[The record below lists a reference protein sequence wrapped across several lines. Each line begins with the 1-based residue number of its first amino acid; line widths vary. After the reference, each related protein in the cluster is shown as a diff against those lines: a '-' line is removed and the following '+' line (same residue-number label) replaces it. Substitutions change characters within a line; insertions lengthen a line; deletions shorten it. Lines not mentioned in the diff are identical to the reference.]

1 MMFRLYLIIFFTFTI
16 SVLSQDI
23 DPKYLDSLPESIRKD
38 VLDRI
43 EQQTSSEEA
52 VYRSSQSSSKI
63 DKRRFETGSILDNEK
78 EDNNKDVNK
87 LELFGKDF
95 FDTIQ
100 TSFMP
105 ISEPNMDASYILDFG
120 DVLEIQFLGQKDLI
134 DTFPVNRDGS
144 INIPDIGGIKVSGLS
159 LESAS
164 NLIKSKVKTTLL
176 GTSAFITLVSVRD
189 INILVSGNAYNP
201 GVYTLSGNSN
211 ILSALSVSG
220 GISEYGSYRDIQLI
234 RNNEVIDTLDMY
246 DVLINAKFNSKTRLR
261 SGDVIFVNP
270 VHNIVSIDGA
280 VKRPAKYELFPE
292 QKLNVVINYAN
303 GIKNDA
309 DLKNIFL
316 DRILD
321 GRIESLPIANTS
333 MFKDI
338 AAKDGDA
345 IFIRKYPFRLVSI
358 DGAVLNP
365 GSYLM
370 SEGDTI
376 NDLINKS
383 GGYTKNAYPFGA
395 VYENEVAKLINE
407 ISKDILYE
415 EFIDNIISV
424 QQLNPT
430 GEFDLTS
437 IISLTENLK
446 STEPNGRIVIDL
458 QDTKSAESMILIEGD
473 KVTIPEKP
481 NHIFIYGEVSSE
493 GGILFE
499 SGNDLDFYINKSG
512 GFRESADK
520 NAIYV
525 LHPNGNSER
534 FGFNRNI
541 FTGNS
546 SELELFPGSVIFVPR
561 KIDSSASNRLAAQA
575 YATILGN
582 IGVSLASISVLKD

>member
-1 MMFRLYLIIFFTFTI
+1 MMFRLYLIIFCTFTI

-43 EQQTSSEEA
+43 EEQTSSEEA
-52 VYRSSQSSSKI
+52 VYRSLQSSSKI

-78 EDNNKDVNK
+78 VDNNKDVNK

-338 AAKDGDA
+338 TAKDGDA

-437 IISLTENLK
+437 IINLTQNLK
-446 STEPNGRIVIDL
+446 SAEPNGRIVIDL
-458 QDTKSAESMILIEGD
+458 QDTKSAQSMILIEGD

-512 GFRESADK
+512 GFRKSADK